1 MNRYI
6 YVYSSNKFNDE
17 IKKIRKDY
25 KDNLYNFHK
34 RYTKLKVDIDE
45 KYKKIIIKLIGFDG
59 KVKHKY
65 SKFNSNKILND
76 IDNMPLGNIKK
87 KSLSL
92 YSDYKPNTTIKG
104 LGFKNKEK
112 AEETIKII
120 KKLDKNYQINV
131 INTMINR
138 AKYHPYIN
146 DNMRE
151 AIKVFEK
158 YKKFLIK

>member
-6 YVYSSNKFNDE
+6 CVYSSNKCKDY

-34 RYTKLKVDIDE
+34 RYTKLKVNINE
-45 KYKKIIIKLIGFDG
+45 KYKKTIIKLIGFDG

-65 SKFNSNKILND
+65 STFNSSKILND

-104 LGFKNKEK
+104 LGFKNKQK

-146 DNMRE
+146 NNMRE

-158 YKKFLIK
+158 YKKKLMK